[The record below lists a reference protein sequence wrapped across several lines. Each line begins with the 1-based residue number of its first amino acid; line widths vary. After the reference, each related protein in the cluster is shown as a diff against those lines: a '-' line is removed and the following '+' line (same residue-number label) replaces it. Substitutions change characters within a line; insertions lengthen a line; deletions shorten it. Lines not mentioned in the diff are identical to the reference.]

1 MVKSTVP
8 LNAIK
13 HPAVS

>member
-13 HPAVS
+13 HPAAS